1 MGEYTKF
8 APDAFESL
16 VFNAGILA
24 KTFDPTTGV
33 VSDIIGSTTSGFS
46 FNDTKTM
53 LDLGEGIDGCPLG
66 IKELQR
72 EDVDARDIHGTGTF
86 VTANAA
92 EIKSLMAGADST
104 TTGTMTKL
112 TPRELAQADFE
123 DAIWFISDY
132 GKYNI
137 GAGTAGFVAIKMKN
151 VLNVGGFSLQTTN
164 KDKGQFTF
172 DYKAHRTMDNVNAIP
187 YELYVKTGSATTQP
201 GISLNSHVITIV
213 KDATATLTAT
223 TIPSGATVTWT
234 TSDNTKATVSNGVVT
249 GEAAGSAI
257 ITASITQNGV
267 TYNDTCTVVVTA
279 S

>member
-24 KTFDPTTGV
+24 MTFDPTTGV
-33 VSDIIGSTTSGFS
+33 VSNIIGSTTSGFS

-92 EIKSLMAGADST
+92 EIKSLMAGADSV

-123 DAIWFISDY
+123 DDIWFISDY

-151 VLNVGGFSLQTTN
+151 VLNVSGFSLQTTN
-164 KDKGQFTF
+164 KDKGQFAF

-187 YELYVKTGSATTQP
+187 YEIYVKTGSATTQP
-201 GISLNSHVITIV
+201 GITLNAHVLTIA

-234 TSDNTKATVSNGVVT
+234 TSDNTKATVSSGVVT

-257 ITASITQNGV
+257 ITASITQSGV
-267 TYNDTCTVVVTA
+267 TYNDTCTVIVTA